1 MEFGCAL
8 KCIHIVNFKWKK
20 FIGNYTIFRWKSY
33 NFSLKIISFFV
44 QNHTIFAT
52 NSANSWFWIEFA
64 VKINTKHNGRWK
76 FKHLFPTTLYQKPFC
91 IENNGMLLF
100 IHFKNI
106 RSTLVMALMDHIC
119 AAVPTPSICLY
130 FHLFIIQ
137 FVWISIRWFVHS
149 IKRKCYN

>member
-8 KCIHIVNFKWKK
+8 KSIHIVNVIIWKK
-20 FIGNYTIFRWKSY
+20 FNGNYTIFRWNSN

-44 QNHTIFAT
+44 KNHTIF
-52 NSANSWFWIEFA
+52 NSWFWIEFA
-64 VKINTKHNGRWK
+64 VKINTKHESRWK
-76 FKHLFPTTLYQKPFC
+76 FKLLFPKTLYQKSFC
-91 IENNGMLLF
+91 VENNGMVLF
-100 IHFKNI
+100 IHLKNI
-106 RSTLVMALMDHIC
+106 RSTLVMPLMDHIC

-137 FVWISIRWFVHS
+137 FVEISIRWFVHS